1 MPTATT
7 ANIEYSPSETLKPA
21 NSIVA
26 SDGIG
31 MHALSAT
38 ISSEDPGQAELVDH
52 VDGELDE
59 RVGEEAST
67 DRHERRDQAS
77 AD

>member
-1 MPTATT
+1 M
-7 ANIEYSPSETLKPA
+7 ETLKPA

-31 MHALSAT
+31 MQALSAT
-38 ISSEDPGQAELVDH
+38 ISDEDPGQAELVDH

-59 RVGEEAST
+59 RVRQGGEGKST
-67 DRHERRDQAS
+67 RRS
-77 AD
+77 G